1 MNNSKEILIIYP
13 HWPPSNLAGVHRP
26 RLLANFLEEFGWH
39 PVILTVLSKYY
50 EDTPDPEFIRTVR
63 PHVEVH
69 YVKAFPLL
77 KKFRII
83 GDISLRG
90 FFQMY
95 FGASRLIRKKRPD
108 AILIPIPNYYTAILG
123 RLLSIRFGIPYGI
136 DYIDPWSSDTTASKK
151 WWSRSWLSNKV
162 ARILEP
168 FSLKKAS
175 FITGV
180 SPAYYK
186 YIFDKNWVRK
196 NIPNVGMPYGF
207 DPADHLIKLE
217 NLTFPWSNIPGCKP
231 YIYAGAFLPKSHL
244 YIDRI
249 FKLISDQVN
258 QRTWNNNNHLFFLG
272 TGDYKG
278 KSITDYARENN
289 IDQYVHEIRAR
300 FPFLHILNFLSAAE
314 GVLIIG
320 STEEHYTA
328 SKVFQGLLSGR
339 PVFSIMHQKSDAAA
353 MLKNINA
360 SDYLVEYYDGMTV
373 QNLDDAIYSKMSFFN
388 CPDYNWKPKLENLE
402 AWSAKESARSLA
414 GLLDKLTKRYSV

>member
-1 MNNSKEILIIYP
+1 MNSTKEILIIYP

-39 PVILTVLSKYY
+39 PVILTVFPEYY
-50 EDTPDPEFIRTVR
+50 EDTPDPDFSRTVR

-69 YVKAFPLL
+69 YIKAFPLL

-90 FFQMY
+90 FFQLY
-95 FGASRLIRKKRPD
+95 FGAARLIRKKRPD
-108 AILIPIPNYYTAILG
+108 VILIPIPNFYTAVLG
-123 RLLSIRFGIPYGI
+123 RLLFIRFGIPYGI

-151 WWSRSWLSNKV
+151 PFSRSWLSNKV
-162 ARILEP
+162 ACILEP

-186 YIFDKNWVRK
+186 YIFDKHWVNS

-207 DPADHLIKLE
+207 DPSDHSIKLE
-217 NLTFPWSNIPGCKP
+217 NLIFPWNNIPGCRP
-231 YIYAGAFLPKSHL
+231 FIYAGAFLPKSHL
-244 YIDRI
+244 YIERLL
-249 FKLISDQVN
+249 KLISGQVN
-258 QRTWNNNNHLFFLG
+258 QLKWNSYNHLFFLG

-289 IDQYVHEIRAR
+289 IEQYVHEIRTR

-360 SDYLVEYYDGMTV
+360 SDYLVEYHAGMTV
-373 QNLDDAIYSKMSFFN
+373 QNLDDAISAKMNFFN
-388 CPDYNWKPKLENLE
+388 SPDYNWKPILENLDT
-402 AWSAKESARSLA
+402 WSAKESARSLA
-414 GLLDKLTKRYSV
+414 ALLDKLTKG